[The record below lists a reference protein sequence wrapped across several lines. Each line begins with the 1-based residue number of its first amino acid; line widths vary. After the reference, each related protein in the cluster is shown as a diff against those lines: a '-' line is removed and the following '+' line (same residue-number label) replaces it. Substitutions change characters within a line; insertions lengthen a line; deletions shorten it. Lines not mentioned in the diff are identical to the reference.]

1 MNDFRFHFDISFT
14 DAFFL
19 LFSFIDVQINCK
31 DETIM
36 SNSIEEKEVCFDVAK
51 TECKETTES
60 VDTEFCTYTY
70 EDMEVV
76 QPAKTIEVKFEK
88 KCQTQMV
95 TVCEPGKI

>member
-1 MNDFRFHFDISFT
+1 
-14 DAFFL
+14 
-19 LFSFIDVQINCK
+19 
-31 DETIM
+31 M

-60 VDTEFCTYTY
+60 VDTEICTYTY
-70 EDMEVV
+70 QDMEVV

-95 TVCEPGKI
+95 TVCEPGKFNSTYKSLQIFKSIYHVCFYEKLLSFSQF